1 MNWSGRPVLV
11 TGAGGFI
18 GSHLTEELVRRGA
31 RVRAF
36 VHYRVTDDRASL
48 NWSPPEILEEIEF
61 VSGDLRDVE
70 TVARAVR
77 GSDKVFHLGALI
89 GIPYSYRSPRDV
101 VETNVTGTLNVL
113 QACRDGAVG
122 QLLHTSTSEV
132 YGTARTVPI
141 REDHPLQGQSPYSA
155 SKIGA
160 DHLVESFTKSFEVPA
175 VIVRP
180 FNTYGPRQSA
190 RAIIPTVISQAL
202 AGDTL
207 RLGSLDPT
215 RDFNFVGDTVNGFLD
230 IAAANI
236 TNAEVFNLGTGKE
249 YSIGEMVDRVG
260 QILGKRLQVEHDP
273 QRLRPPAS
281 EVERLIADSSKARER
296 CGWEPQV
303 TFDEG
308 LQRTVSWISEHQDVY
323 RPSAYGV

>member
-18 GSHLTEELVRRGA
+18 GSQLTEELVRRGA

-36 VHYRVTDDRASL
+36 LHYRVTDERASL
-48 NWSPPEILEEIEF
+48 NWSPPEILDEIEF

-77 GSDKVFHLGALI
+77 GSDRVFHLGALI

-113 QACRDGAVG
+113 QACRDAAIG
-122 QLLHTSTSEV
+122 QLVHTSTSEV

-160 DHLVESFTKSFEVPA
+160 DHLVESFSRSFEVPA

-230 IAAANI
+230 VAASGV
-236 TNAEVFNLGTGKE
+236 TNAEVFNIGTGTE
-249 YSIGEMVDRVG
+249 FSIGEMVDRVG
-260 QILGKRLQVEHDP
+260 QILGKQLRVEHDP
-273 QRLRPPAS
+273 QRMRPPAS
-281 EVERLIADSSKARER
+281 EVERLIADASKARER

-308 LQRTVSWISEHQDVY
+308 LQRTVAWISEHLDVY

>member
-1 MNWSGRPVLV
+1 MDWSGRPVLV

-36 VHYRVTDDRASL
+36 LHYRVMGERASL
-48 NWSPPEILEEIEF
+48 EWSPPEILDEIEF

-70 TVARAVR
+70 TVARAVK
-77 GSDKVFHLGALI
+77 GSDRVFHLGALI

-113 QACRDGAVG
+113 QACREAEVG
-122 QLLHTSTSEV
+122 QLVHTSTSEV

-141 REDHPLQGQSPYSA
+141 REDHPLQGQSPYA
-155 SKIGA
+155 ATKIGA
-160 DHLVESFTKSFEVPA
+160 DHLVESFSRSFGVPA

-215 RDFNFVGDTVNGFLD
+215 RDFNFVGDTANGFID
-230 IAAANI
+230 VAASGTA
-236 TNAEVFNLGTGKE
+236 NAEVFNLGTGQE
-249 YSIGEMVDRVG
+249 ISIGDLVEMVS
-260 QILGKRLQVEHDP
+260 QILEKPLQVEQDP
-273 QRLRPPAS
+273 QRVRPAAS
-281 EVERLIADSSKARER
+281 EVERLIADASKARER
-296 CGWEPQV
+296 CGWEPHV
-303 TFDEG
+303 SLEEG
-308 LQRTVSWISEHQDVY
+308 LRRTIDWIAEHQQAF
-323 RPSAYGV
+323 RPAAYGV

>member
-1 MNWSGRPVLV
+1 MNWSGVPVLV

-36 VHYRVTDDRASL
+36 LHYRVTGERASL
-48 NWSPPEILEEIEF
+48 EWSPPDILDEIEF

-77 GSDKVFHLGALI
+77 GSDRVFHLGALI

-113 QACRDGAVG
+113 QACRDAGIG
-122 QLLHTSTSEV
+122 QLVHTSTSEV

-160 DHLVESFTKSFEVPA
+160 DHLVESFARSFDVPA

-207 RLGSLDPT
+207 QLGSLDPT
-215 RDFNFVGDTVNGFLD
+215 RDFNYVGDTAAGFLD
-230 IAAANI
+230 VAASGV
-236 TNAEVFNLGTGKE
+236 TNAEVFNLGTGLE
-249 YSIGEMVDRVG
+249 ISIGEMVERVG
-260 QILGKRLQVEHDP
+260 QILGRPLTVAQDP
-273 QRLRPPAS
+273 RRMRPAAS
-281 EVERLIADSSKARER
+281 EVERLIADASKARER
-296 CGWEPQV
+296 CGWEPRV

-308 LQRTVSWISEHQDVY
+308 LQRTITWISEHQNTY
-323 RPSAYGV
+323 RPSTYGV

>member
-36 VHYRVTDDRASL
+36 LHYRVMGERASL
-48 NWSPPEILEEIEF
+48 EWSPPEILDEIEF

-70 TVARAVR
+70 TVTKAVR
-77 GSDKVFHLGALI
+77 GNTSVFHLAALI

-101 VETNVTGTLNVL
+101 VETNGIGTLNVL
-113 QACRDGAVG
+113 QACRDAEVA
-122 QLLHTSTSEV
+122 QLIHTSTSEV

-160 DHLVESFTKSFEVPA
+160 DHLVESFARSFGVPA

-202 AGDTL
+202 AGKTL

-215 RDFNFVGDTVNGFLD
+215 RDFNFVGDTAAGFID
-230 IAAANI
+230 VAASGIAG
-236 TNAEVFNLGTGKE
+236 AEVFNLGTGQE
-249 YSIGEMVDRVG
+249 ISIGELVTKVG
-260 QILGKRLQVEHDP
+260 DILGTPLEVELDP
-273 QRLRPPAS
+273 QRLRPAAS
-281 EVERLIADSSKARER
+281 EVERLIADASKARTQ
-296 CGWEPQV
+296 CGWEPRV
-303 TFDEG
+303 TLDEG
-308 LQRTVSWISEHQDVY
+308 LRRTIEWIAAHQDTY
-323 RPSAYGV
+323 RPAAYGV

>member
-36 VHYRVTDDRASL
+36 LHYRVTGDRASL
-48 NWSPPEILEEIEF
+48 DWSPAEVLDEIEF
-61 VSGDLRDVE
+61 ISGDLRDVE

-77 GSDKVFHLGALI
+77 GSDRVFHLGALI

-101 VETNVTGTLNVL
+101 VDTNVIGTLNVL
-113 QACRDGAVG
+113 QACRDTDIN
-122 QLLHTSTSEV
+122 QLVHTSTSEV

-141 REDHPLQGQSPYSA
+141 SENHPLQGQSPYSA

-160 DHLVESFTKSFEVPA
+160 DHLVESFARSFNVPA

-180 FNTYGPRQSA
+180 FNTYGPRQSS

-207 RLGSLDPT
+207 RLGSLTPT
-215 RDFNFVGDTVNGFLD
+215 RDFNFVGDTVSGFLD
-230 IAAANI
+230 VAGSGIS
-236 TNAEVFNLGTGKE
+236 NAEVFNLGTGKE
-249 YSIGEMVDRVG
+249 YSIGNMVDRVG
-260 QILGKRLQVEHDP
+260 NILGKHLQVVQDP
-273 QRLRPPAS
+273 QRMRPAAS
-281 EVERLIADSSKARER
+281 EVERLIADATRAREQ

-308 LQRTVSWISEHQDVY
+308 LRRTVAWISEHQDVY

>member
-18 GSHLTEELVRRGA
+18 GSQLTEELVRRGA
-31 RVRAF
+31 SVRAF
-36 VHYRVTDDRASL
+36 LHYRVTDERASL
-48 NWSPPEILEEIEF
+48 NWSPPEILDEIEF

-77 GSDKVFHLGALI
+77 GSDRVFHLGALI

-113 QACRDGAVG
+113 QACRDAAIG
-122 QLLHTSTSEV
+122 QLVHTSTSEV

-160 DHLVESFTKSFEVPA
+160 DHLVESFSRSFEVPA

-215 RDFNFVGDTVNGFLD
+215 RDFNFVGDTVNGFLNV
-230 IAAANI
+230 AASGV
-236 TNAEVFNLGTGKE
+236 TNAEVFNIGTGTE
-249 YSIGEMVDRVG
+249 ISIGEMVDRVG
-260 QILGKRLQVEHDP
+260 QILGKQLHVEHDP
-273 QRLRPPAS
+273 QRMRPPAS
-281 EVERLIADSSKARER
+281 EVERLIADASKARER

-308 LQRTVSWISEHQDVY
+308 LQRTVAWISEHLDVY